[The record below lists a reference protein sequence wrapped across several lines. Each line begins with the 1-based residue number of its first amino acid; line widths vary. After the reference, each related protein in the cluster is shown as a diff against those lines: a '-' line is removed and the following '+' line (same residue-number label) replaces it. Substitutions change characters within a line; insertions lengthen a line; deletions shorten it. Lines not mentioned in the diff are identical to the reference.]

1 MSSFRGIGDA
11 ATPVKM
17 QQDQMAQQAAL
28 EANRLNQQAQ
38 QFEETKDMQ
47 KENTAWARSQ
57 AEKADAENTRRFDI
71 ADERANKAL
80 AEDSRRFNIGDQ
92 RASRGE
98 LAGLRGEGRA
108 ERQLTMEEVR
118 NTLAARRDTQQAAQ
132 GEIQTKAAQAQL
144 DHYLAIAAQDKKARE
159 DREKLAKGAF
169 AGMLFAARD
178 NGGIVPVSAL
188 EQANRELG
196 DKDNRIIGGWLDDTT
211 GLATWEVLNIPTGQ
225 KTKKNLTP
233 DKQYAMI
240 YGGTSKDEADM
251 WYGMYKVGSA
261 ERAAMDRERIG
272 LGLRVE
278 ADKAKQENRAAIRA
292 EDPKTKLSL
301 IKENLDLAKAYRD
314 RLKEPGLGD
323 TPEQKDEWQKSA
335 SEYEAQAERLRKE
348 GQPQQAQVKPFALT
362 PEMAAK
368 RKIPSIARPKPNPDG
383 SYSMIWQIGN
393 DVYKEKFAPGEW

>member
-1 MSSFRGIGDA
+1 MASFRGIGDA

-28 EANRLNQQAQ
+28 EANRLNQQAN
-38 QFEETKDMQ
+38 QFEESQDFRR
-47 KENTAWARSQ
+47 KENKVVRDEQKRQFEVGA
-57 AEKADAENTRRFDI
+57 KADADKLVWARDQAKLKNAEDLRRFDLGQE
-71 ADERANKAL
+71 AAGRQE
-80 AEDSRRFNIGDQ
+80 Q
-92 RASRGE
+92 RQ
-98 LAGLRGEGRA
+98 

-118 NTLAARRDTQQAAQ
+118 NTLAQRRDTTAAAQ
-132 GEIQTKAAQAQL
+132 GDIQTKAAQAQL
-144 DHYLAIAAQDKKARE
+144 DHYLSLAARDKKAQE

-178 NGGIVPVSAL
+178 NGGVVPVSVL
-188 EQANRELG
+188 EQANKELG
-196 DKDNRIIGGWLDDTT
+196 DKDNRIVGGWLDEQT
-211 GLATWEVLNIPTGQ
+211 GLATWEVVNLPTGQ

-251 WYGMYKVGSA
+251 WYNMYKAGSV

-272 LGLRVE
+272 LGLRIE

-292 EDPKTKLSL
+292 EDPKTKLAL

-314 RLKEPGLGD
+314 RLKEPGLDD
-323 TPEQKDEWQKSA
+323 TADQKEEWQKSA
-335 SEYEAQAERLRKE
+335 SEYEAEAERLRK
-348 GQPQQAQVKPFALT
+348 GSQPQQAQAKPFVLT

-383 SYSMIWQIGN
+383 SYSMLWTIGN
-393 DVYKEKFAPGEW
+393 DTYKEDFPVGSW